1 MNTKIFRFALCVLLA
16 LSVAWMSGC
25 EKMMDMTPPPAG
37 ETMLKVGLIHPYPNY
52 TSFGKGAELAQA
64 EINAA
69 GGVLGMQVELI
80 FKEEKTDTVVQSATE
95 LVEMDN
101 VVAILGP
108 LFSSHAVKVGPVAT
122 VPVLL
127 GATRAEVTADA
138 TDPNDFMFLV
148 AGSNILQAN
157 LLAKVAVEQLNA
169 ISASMIWQNKDVYSE
184 GFVAAFGAS
193 FEVFLVQKLYEE
205 LAELGVEF
213 ELDPVS
219 GVTDL
224 GELQELETR
233 AGILDREVY
242 ESGDT
247 MFDAQLANIKMAYRP
262 PQIRLL
268 ASFPPENRLI
278 MKLKQP
284 VDIGPDVLLLAS
296 FPPANP
302 LIMKQAREMGI
313 KSIFIGSDGWDD
325 PLMSTTL
332 EDNEPVDGYY
342 CTNLDP
348 DAVQFNSAYTA
359 KYGSVDGIA
368 AAGYDAMKILAIA
381 IETVGSTDDPVA
393 IRDAIANITNYEGAT
408 TIFRFD
414 ENRNPVKSVG
424 VRQIL
429 NGVPQD
435 DIIEASPE

>member
-16 LSVAWMSGC
+16 LSVAWLSGC
-25 EKMMDMTPPPAG
+25 EKIMDMAPPPDG
-37 ETMLKVGLIHPYPNY
+37 ETTLKVGLIHPYPNY

-80 FKEEKTDTVVQSATE
+80 FKEETTDTVVQSATE

-138 TDPNDFMFLV
+138 TDPNDFMFLI
-148 AGSNILQAN
+148 AGSNVLQAK
-157 LLAKVAVEQLNA
+157 LLAQVVVNQLEA
-169 ISASMIWQNKDVYSE
+169 KTAAMIWQDKDVYSE
-184 GFVAAFGAS
+184 GFVQSFKAS
-193 FEVFLVQKLYEE
+193 FT
-205 LAELGVEF
+205 ELGGSVVVEQ
-213 ELDPVS
+213 
-219 GVTDL
+219 T
-224 GELQELETR
+224 
-233 AGILDREVY
+233 Y
-242 ESGDT
+242 EGNDGT
-247 MFDAQLANIKMAYRP
+247 MFDSQLTAVKEAN
-262 PQIRLL
+262 
-268 ASFPPENRLI
+268 
-278 MKLKQP
+278 
-284 VDIGPDVLLLAS
+284 PDVLLLAS
-296 FPPANP
+296 FPKSVPR
-302 LIMKQAREMGI
+302 IMAQARAMEI
-313 KSIFIGSDGWDD
+313 TSTFIGSDGWDD
-325 PLMSTTL
+325 PLISATL

-368 AAGYDAMKILAIA
+368 ATGYDAMKILAIA
-381 IETVGSTDDPVA
+381 IETVGSIDDPIA

-435 DIIEASPE
+435 DIIVASPE

>member
-1 MNTKIFRFALCVLLA
+1 MNTRIFRFALCVLLA
-16 LSVAWMSGC
+16 LSVAWLSGC
-25 EKMMDMTPPPAG
+25 EKMMDMTPPAG
-37 ETMLKVGLIHPYPNY
+37 ETTLKVGLIHPYPNY

-69 GGVLGMQVELI
+69 GGVLGKQVELI
-80 FKEEKTDTVVQSATE
+80 FKEETTDTVVQSATE

-148 AGSNILQAN
+148 AGSNVLQAN

-184 GFVAAFGAS
+184 GFVQAFEAS
-193 FEVFLVQKLYEE
+193 FQE
-205 LAELGVEF
+205 L
-213 ELDPVS
+213 VS
-219 GVTDL
+219 GWENLLADHQV
-224 GELQELETR
+224 
-233 AGILDREVY
+233 GILNKQVY

-247 MFDAQLANIKMAYRP
+247 MFDSQLASINASIKMAYEPQPRP
-262 PQIRLL
+262 LV
-268 ASFPPENRLI
+268 SSPPVNLPI
-278 MKLKQP
+278 LQH
-284 VDIGPDVLLLAS
+284 VLLLAS

-302 LIMKQAREMGI
+302 LIMKQARDMGI
-313 KSIFIGSDGWDD
+313 ESIFIGSDGWDD
-325 PLMSTTL
+325 PLMSMTL

-359 KYGSVDGIA
+359 KHGSVDGIA
-368 AAGYDAMKILAIA
+368 AAGYDAMKILAMA
-381 IETVGSTDDPVA
+381 IESVGSADDPDA
-393 IRDAIANITNYEGAT
+393 IRDAIAAITNYEGAT
-408 TIFRFD
+408 SISSFD
-414 ENRNPVKSVG
+414 ENRNPVKNVG

-435 DIIEASPE
+435 DIIEAAPE